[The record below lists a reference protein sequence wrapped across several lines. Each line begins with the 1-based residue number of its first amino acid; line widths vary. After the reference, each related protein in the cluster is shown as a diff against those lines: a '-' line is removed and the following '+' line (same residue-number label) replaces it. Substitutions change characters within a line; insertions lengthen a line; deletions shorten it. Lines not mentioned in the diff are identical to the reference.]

1 MTENCQS
8 YYSLL
13 LIVRVIKL
21 KKNKMGVSLY
31 VIVRITCGRNGPKYW
46 EYSRKVNPG
55 DRQVAIDLHY
65 Q

>member
-13 LIVRVIKL
+13 LIVRVTKL
-21 KKNKMGVSLY
+21 KKNKMVLSLY
-31 VIVRITCGRNGPKYW
+31 VIVRITCGRKDTKYW

-55 DRQVAIDLHY
+55 DKQVAIDLHY